1 MPLGKISKKREKQI
15 NYFKNVDKYKKD
27 HGKSPAWGPKQTK
40 KVGGKKW
47 GYRFPLIQRRLR
59 MSKDKNP
66 FMEKF
71 HKKNMEE
78 PKKKGGKK
86 VPPAKKKDKPK

>member
-40 KVGGKKW
+40 KVGGKK
-47 GYRFPLIQRRLR
+47 
-59 MSKDKNP
+59 
-66 FMEKF
+66 
-71 HKKNMEE
+71 
-78 PKKKGGKK
+78 
-86 VPPAKKKDKPK
+86 